1 MLIMNII
8 LTIILFILGL
18 VSFYSIY
25 NEIKEDYETYKRIY
39 IYPWQIL
46 TFIIGILLIVNSY
59 KMLLLILKTWN

>member
-1 MLIMNII
+1 MVINII
-8 LTIILFILGL
+8 LTITLFILGL
-18 VSFYSIY
+18 ISFYSIY